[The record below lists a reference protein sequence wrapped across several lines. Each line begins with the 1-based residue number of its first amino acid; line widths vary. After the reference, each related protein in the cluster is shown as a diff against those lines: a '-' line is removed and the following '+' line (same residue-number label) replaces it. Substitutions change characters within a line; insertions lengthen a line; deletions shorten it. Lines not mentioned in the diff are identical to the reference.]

1 MCILDLSKVLM
12 FEFFM
17 ITLKIDINALKSQ
30 DYYSLTLIVWC
41 MKLKPNIFI
50 KIWVSIKECLA
61 LVIIQLG
68 QNFMTIKTN

>member
-1 MCILDLSKVLM
+1 MY
-12 FEFFM
+12 EFFM
-17 ITLKIDINALKSQ
+17 ITLKIDINTLKSQ

-50 KIWVSIKECLA
+50 KVWVRIKECFA